1 MKRIIQTFL
10 LLFIP
15 FAVQAQ
21 IIDESDFNKLQQGNY
36 SIEKGKIQVT
46 FTDTTTSD
54 FAIQELGKKGY
65 EVLSST
71 FQPIMLRVTH
81 LPEGITP
88 KDLEDHKWVDF
99 ILHESVGIDDE
110 DLRKMKKKDSTVTER
125 QRELLEQFKDR
136 GNYQFLMVG
145 LTYGATKDA
154 LADLED
160 IHPELKFEVALQSE
174 RSAVI
179 KTETDKELEAMDEL
193 QSLPFVL
200 NTAMMGSIE

>member
-1 MKRIIQTFL
+1 M
-10 LLFIP
+10 
-15 FAVQAQ
+15 
-21 IIDESDFNKLQQGNY
+21 
-36 SIEKGKIQVT
+36 
-46 FTDTTTSD
+46 
-54 FAIQELGKKGY
+54 
-65 EVLSST
+65 
-71 FQPIMLRVTH
+71 
-81 LPEGITP
+81 
-88 KDLEDHKWVDF
+88 DF